1 MTEDTQ
7 AIVAAILAAVRI
19 MQQGIPGP
27 HQLAALTKPNIA
39 RCLIGCKIPTAQN
52 RPIGHKQATMLVTL
66 TSRTSISVRSR
77 IYRASPWWRRWFR

>member
-19 MQQGIPGP
+19 MQQDIPR
-27 HQLAALTKPNIA
+27 AASTRGAYEAEYRKMLD
-39 RCLIGCKIPTAQN
+39 RCKIPTVEN

-77 IYRASPWWRRWFR
+77 ICRASPWWRRWFR